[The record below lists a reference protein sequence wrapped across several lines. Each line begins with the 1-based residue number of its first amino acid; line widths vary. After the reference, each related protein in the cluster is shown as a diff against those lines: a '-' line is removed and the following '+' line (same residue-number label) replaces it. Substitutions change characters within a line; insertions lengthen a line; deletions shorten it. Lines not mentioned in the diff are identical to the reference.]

1 MEGKQVGKG
10 KHTMSASKETR
21 GPRTVNP
28 PWTDEQ
34 PRADQR
40 LSQLAALFPEAF
52 NNGQLDT
59 EALLLALGEDSGA
72 DKERYGLSWPGKQ
85 ACLRLAQTPSAAT
98 LQADREGSVHVSP
111 SEHQL
116 IEGDNLE
123 ALKCLQASHASRI
136 KLIYIDP
143 PYNTGSDFIYA
154 DNYAHSVNQYLAYS
168 GQAKPDGKALPNDA
182 EVLGRFHARWLSMM
196 APRLLLA
203 RTLLR
208 EDGFIVISIDDNE
221 VANLRL
227 LCDEI
232 FGPDNFLNCVAVK
245 MSEASGLKMTHVT
258 ARLPK
263 LKEYLLIYRKS
274 GKALLNPVCVK
285 PDQWNGEYRTFI
297 DGVSQQALGHIKSL
311 INQDSIKPEL
321 IRMVDELLACAT
333 LMSCEEAYKRY
344 GTGQDEETWRWE
356 NAWRIIQ
363 AVGSGSVKK
372 LAMEA
377 DRDATQPIRALLSR
391 TGKLYLYRTD
401 FNAKARAPRVQ
412 VLFADLNSKLKL
424 GDFWPDIRTTGAV
437 GLEGGIVFPNGKKPQ
452 RLLRRLLQIFTLP
465 DTNDWVLDF
474 FAGSGSTGQAVLEQN
489 LEDGGNRTFILV
501 QLPEKIADDES
512 LYAQGYRTISEVTAA
527 RLKNVIETHQSGGFN
542 KFTLTACSPTSSFL
556 PPAPNTMRRK

>member
-59 EALLLALGEDSGA
+59 EALRLALGEDSGA

-98 LQADREGSVHVSP
+98 LQADRDGSVHVSP

-116 IEGDNLE
+116 IEVDNLE
-123 ALKCLQASHASRI
+123 ALKCLQTSHASRI

-168 GQAKPDGKALPNDA
+168 GQAKPGGNTLPNDA

-263 LKEYLLIYRKS
+263 LKEYLL
-274 GKALLNPVCVK
+274 
-285 PDQWNGEYRTFI
+285 
-297 DGVSQQALGHIKSL
+297 
-311 INQDSIKPEL
+311 
-321 IRMVDELLACAT
+321 
-333 LMSCEEAYKRY
+333 
-344 GTGQDEETWRWE
+344 
-356 NAWRIIQ
+356 
-363 AVGSGSVKK
+363 
-372 LAMEA
+372 
-377 DRDATQPIRALLSR
+377 
-391 TGKLYLYRTD
+391 
-401 FNAKARAPRVQ
+401 
-412 VLFADLNSKLKL
+412 
-424 GDFWPDIRTTGAV
+424 
-437 GLEGGIVFPNGKKPQ
+437 
-452 RLLRRLLQIFTLP
+452 
-465 DTNDWVLDF
+465 
-474 FAGSGSTGQAVLEQN
+474 
-489 LEDGGNRTFILV
+489 
-501 QLPEKIADDES
+501 
-512 LYAQGYRTISEVTAA
+512 
-527 RLKNVIETHQSGGFN
+527 
-542 KFTLTACSPTSSFL
+542 
-556 PPAPNTMRRK
+556 